1 MKSPTSENRNL
12 EKISLEKLHQESRNW
27 LSSVAFWNDEVRFMH
42 NLINNNFVYFVS
54 KDRKGSLNA
63 LINKITAIEK
73 VDLEA
78 LKIKVIKHEEVLS
91 HHLKNHTAFDL
102 DSFNNEHQKISKDF
116 AIFQNNYRL
125 LKGEL
130 FRMAEEV
137 LKEKDL
143 KQLVN

>member
-1 MKSPTSENRNL
+1 MKSPTLENRNL
-12 EKISLEKLHQESRNW
+12 EKINLEELHQESRSW

-54 KDRKGSLNA
+54 KDQKGSLNA

-73 VDLEA
+73 VDLET
-78 LKIKVIKHEEVLS
+78 LKMKVIKHEEILS

-102 DSFNNEHQKISKDF
+102 NNFNKEHQTISNDF

-130 FRMAEEV
+130 FRLAEEV

-143 KQLVN
+143 KRLVS